1 MKLESPSKGIALA
14 IVATAAGVGLL
25 YFLRPVL
32 IPLILA
38 FVLAV
43 LVNALV
49 RFIGKQSPRAPR
61 WAVLLLAGF
70 LVMLGATAA
79 FIVVAQGAAN
89 MVREAPR
96 LAARI
101 DELVFAAGQALH
113 LRKALSLA
121 ALVGNLSVPQLAGTV
136 AGSVGQLFSGLVLMI
151 TYFGFILAGRER
163 VNRKIASLARL
174 SGKRMPIEEAVNH
187 ISTRIETYLWVHTV
201 TGTIVATASGAV
213 MLAAGLH
220 NALFWSVMILLLSF
234 IPMIG
239 VTIGSIVPAL
249 FALVQFPSWWQAAV
263 IFAGIQAAAGIVG
276 NLIYPRLQAQ
286 TQNIDPVATLF
297 ALAFWGY
304 LWGLTGA
311 FLAVPLT
318 TIVMM
323 VCGYFPQTRWLAIV
337 LSNDGSPTFAAA
349 TPKELSPGS

>member
-1 MKLESPSKGIALA
+1 MKLEAPSKGIALA
-14 IVATAAGVGLL
+14 VIATAAGIGLL

-49 RFIGKQSPRAPR
+49 RFIGKRSPKAPR
-61 WAVLLLAGF
+61 WAVLLLAG
-70 LVMLGATAA
+70 VIVVVAAAAA
-79 FIVVAQGAAN
+79 FVVIAQGAAN

-96 LAARI
+96 LMARM
-101 DELVFAAGQALH
+101 DELVFDAGQALH
-113 LRKALSLA
+113 LHKPLSLA
-121 ALVGNLSVPQLAGTV
+121 TLIGNLSVPQIAGTA

-163 VNRKIASLARL
+163 VNRKIASLGRL
-174 SGKRMPIEEAVNH
+174 SRKPMPIEEAVSY
-187 ISTRIETYLWVHTV
+187 ISARIETYVWVHTV
-201 TGTIVATASGAV
+201 TGTIVASASCAV
-213 MLAAGLH
+213 MLAVGLH
-220 NALFWSVMILLLSF
+220 NALFWAVMILLLSF

-249 FALVQFPSWWQAAV
+249 FALVQFPNWWQAAV

-337 LSNDGSPTFAAA
+337 LSNDGSPVFA
-349 TPKELSPGS
+349 TSSPKKLSPEI